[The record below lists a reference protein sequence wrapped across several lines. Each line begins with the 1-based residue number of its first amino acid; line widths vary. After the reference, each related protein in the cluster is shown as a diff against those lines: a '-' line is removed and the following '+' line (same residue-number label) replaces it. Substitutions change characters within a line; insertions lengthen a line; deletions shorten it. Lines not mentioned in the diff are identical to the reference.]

1 MIIDFHTHVFP
12 DELAAK
18 ALSALLSNIED
29 LYTPVNNG
37 TVSGLLK
44 NMDDWNID
52 ISVVQPVITKP
63 SQVKKTNEWV
73 KSICSDRI
81 IGFGGIYPHT
91 DDYKRDI
98 DFIVNLGLKGLKFH
112 AEYQDFIIDD
122 ERMLKIYDYALN
134 KGLILLHHAG
144 FNPGFAPPFKSTP
157 EQFVKVSEAMRGGII
172 IAAHLGGHA
181 QWDAVERYLA
191 GSDIYLDTSMGFEYF
206 SSEQFLR
213 IVKKHGSEKILFAS
227 DSPWSSAN
235 AEIDRLKA
243 LPLLD
248 EDIKNILG
256 NNAMH
261 ILKI

>member
-52 ISVVQPVITKP
+52 ISVAQPVITKP

-98 DFIVNLGLKGLKFH
+98 DFIVNL
-112 AEYQDFIIDD
+112 E
-122 ERMLKIYDYALN
+122 
-134 KGLILLHHAG
+134 
-144 FNPGFAPPFKSTP
+144 PVFKKR
-157 EQFVKVSEAMRGGII
+157 Q
-172 IAAHLGGHA
+172 
-181 QWDAVERYLA
+181 
-191 GSDIYLDTSMGFEYF
+191 
-206 SSEQFLR
+206 
-213 IVKKHGSEKILFAS
+213 
-227 DSPWSSAN
+227 
-235 AEIDRLKA
+235 
-243 LPLLD
+243 
-248 EDIKNILG
+248 
-256 NNAMH
+256 
-261 ILKI
+261 